1 MSKNQYEL
9 IINNNNVAHEDG
21 SFFKAGAF
29 QIKVNETLYKVD
41 FKRIK
46 HEVYYVIYNHNQE
59 IVRLT
64 HPDYVPECEFAEL
77 NTYLNNE
84 DAQALFAALCRCHVS
99 IKKEYLKWLEDNQS
113 AVFSYSIFQPVF
125 L

>member
-9 IINNNNVAHEDG
+9 IINNNNVSHENG

-46 HEVYYVIYNHNQE
+46 HEVYYVIYNDDQE

-64 HPDYVPECEFAEL
+64 HPDYVPECEFSEL
-77 NTYLNNE
+77 NRYLNNE
-84 DAQALFAALCRCHVS
+84 DAQALFAALCRCQVS